1 MKGSAIFFI
10 VFVVSVVLV
19 VGHAQSRFDTCKQMG
34 QKTIACALG
43 LG

>member
-1 MKGSAIFFI
+1 MKGSTVFFLAFLI
-10 VFVVSVVLV
+10 GVVLV

-34 QKTIACALG
+34 QKTIACALD